1 MTIISV
7 ASSIVLKVIFAIYP
21 RMKFSFWFT
30 LLFAYII
37 AAVVFWGYSL
47 QRQSK
52 EIYALQLKNL
62 ELQSAASREQIKTES
77 MRITQMQ
84 DRRRKQYLG
93 EGAFNLGIILLGSAV
108 VFWAYYR
115 QQQLNR
121 LQQNFMLSVTHELK
135 TPLAGI
141 KLNLQTLQKRQLEP
155 DMQQKLLRSSVEE
168 SDRLNDLC
176 SNIITATQLEDRQ
189 QALYSDDLHVS
200 NILNDLIDEQV
211 RRYPQFLVEKQINAN
226 DPIRKGDTFLWRLL
240 LSNLIENARKYS
252 PLGTKVVVTLAEE
265 NQRWVIRITDQGQ
278 GIPDEEKKR
287 IFTKFYRMGDEQT
300 RITKGTG
307 LGLYIV
313 KKITELYK
321 YDISVKNNSP
331 RGTIFEIKL

>member
-1 MTIISV
+1 M
-7 ASSIVLKVIFAIYP
+7 VLLYLYVI
-21 RMKFSFWFT
+21 MKFSIWYT
-30 LLFAYII
+30 ILFVYIVS
-37 AAVVFWGYSL
+37 AVVFWGYSL
-47 QRQSK
+47 QRQSR
-52 EIYALQLKNL
+52 EIYRLQQENLQL
-62 ELQSAASREQIKTES
+62 QTAKTDAQRKAES
-77 MRITQMQ
+77 LHIVDMQ
-84 DRRRKQYLG
+84 TRRRKQYLG

-108 VFWAYYR
+108 VLWAYYR

-189 QALYSDDLHVS
+189 QALYSDDVQVSSILHE
-200 NILNDLIDEQV
+200 LIDEQV
-211 RRYPQFLVEKQINAN
+211 RRYPGFNVEKRISNN
-226 DPIRKGDTFLWRLL
+226 DPIRKGDHFLWRLL

-252 PLGTKVVVTLAEE
+252 PLNAPVIISLAEE
-265 NQRWVIRITDQGQ
+265 ANRWVIRIADQGQ

-287 IFTKFYRMGDEQT
+287 IFTKFYRMGDEKT

-313 KKITELYK
+313 KKIVDLYK
-321 YDISVKNNSP
+321 YDIAVKNNSP
-331 RGTIFEIKL
+331 QGTTFEIVL

>member
-1 MTIISV
+1 
-7 ASSIVLKVIFAIYP
+7 
-21 RMKFSFWFT
+21 MKFSFWFT

-37 AAVVFWGYSL
+37 AAVLFWGYSL
-47 QRQSK
+47 QRQSQ
-52 EIYALQLKNL
+52 EIYRLQMKNL
-62 ELQSAASREQIKTES
+62 HLQEKIIHDKIKAEAFH
-77 MRITQMQ
+77 ITQMQ
-84 DRRRKQYLG
+84 ERRRKQYLG

-108 VFWAYYR
+108 VLWAYYK
-115 QQQLNR
+115 QQRLNR
-121 LQQNFMLSVTHELK
+121 LQQNFMLSITHELK
-135 TPLAGI
+135 TPIAGI
-141 KLNLQTLQKRQLEP
+141 KLNLQTLLKRQLEP
-155 DMQQKLLRSSVEE
+155 ELQRKLLNSSVSE

-189 QALYSDDLHVS
+189 QALYSDDVQVSGILHE
-200 NILNDLIDEQV
+200 LIDEQV
-211 RRYPQFLVEKQINAN
+211 RRYPNFKVEKQISSN
-226 DPIRKGDTFLWRLL
+226 DPVRKGDTFLWRLL

-252 PLGTKVVVTLAEE
+252 PSDTPVNVMLAEE

-287 IFTKFYRMGDEQT
+287 IFTKFYRMGDEKT

-331 RGTIFEIKL
+331 QGTIFEIKF

>member
-1 MTIISV
+1 
-7 ASSIVLKVIFAIYP
+7 
-21 RMKFSFWFT
+21 MKFSFWFT

-47 QRQSK
+47 QRQSV
-52 EIYALQLKNL
+52 EIYQLQQENLQLQTAK
-62 ELQSAASREQIKTES
+62 SAAQRKAES
-77 MRITQMQ
+77 MHIEDLQN
-84 DRRRKQYLG
+84 RRRKQYLG

-108 VFWAYYR
+108 VLWAYYR

-141 KLNLQTLQKRQLEP
+141 KLNLQTMQKRQLEP

-189 QALYSDDLHVS
+189 QALYSDELQVS
-200 NILNDLIDEQV
+200 NILTDLIDEQV
-211 RRYPQFLVEKQINAN
+211 LRYPQFLVEKQISSN
-226 DPIRKGDTFLWRLL
+226 DPVRKGDTFLWRLL

-252 PLGTKVVVTLAEE
+252 PLGTKVVVFFAEE

-287 IFTKFYRMGDEQT
+287 IFTKFYRMGDEKT

>member
-1 MTIISV
+1 
-7 ASSIVLKVIFAIYP
+7 
-21 RMKFSFWFT
+21 MKFSFWFT

-47 QRQSK
+47 QRQSY
-52 EIYALQLKNL
+52 EIYQLQQENLQLQTAKSYAQRKAESL
-62 ELQSAASREQIKTES
+62 HIEDLQT
-77 MRITQMQ
+77 
-84 DRRRKQYLG
+84 RRRKQYLG

-108 VFWAYYR
+108 VLWAYYR

-141 KLNLQTLQKRQLEP
+141 KLNLQTMQKRQLEP

-189 QALYSDDLHVS
+189 QALYSDDVQVSGILHE
-200 NILNDLIDEQV
+200 LIDEQV
-211 RRYPQFLVEKQINAN
+211 RRYPNFKVEKQISSN
-226 DPIRKGDTFLWRLL
+226 DPVRKGDTFLWRLL

-252 PLGTKVVVTLAEE
+252 PTDTPVVVMLAEE